1 MKAPASWITIP
12 SITIP
17 QLIIKYLQ
25 LEGVD
30 RLFGI
35 PGGSFPDL
43 LEQLYLDRASMH
55 YVVCKHETGAG
66 YMADGFH
73 RVSGKLAVV
82 LVTAGPGATNAL
94 TGAMNA
100 QAGYTPMLVMTGE
113 QPQSSYGLDWE
124 QEGVDLDLDVLQVY
138 KSAVAYSALTPSP
151 PDFSVL
157 FRQALRDALGRP
169 GQAVHLSIPHDVMA
183 STVTNEKWPTAP
195 SLYRRSADSAST
207 ADVLSVAKLMLAA
220 QRPAILLG
228 NGTRDALDAA
238 GLRAFQAMVER
249 LGVPVV
255 TTSDAKALFPE
266 RHPLSLRTFGY
277 PPCQW
282 PGLYFTPPAGTPNAA
297 PYDFLLV
304 LGSSM
309 GDFATNL
316 WDPALIPAGPFV
328 QVDVNQRVLARSM
341 PVTVPVIAEL
351 GAFIASLAA
360 VTAGMTPNASAR
372 TARLAYLTAM
382 KQAHS
387 PYANPAARDSDA
399 APIRPE
405 RAMKIVSEMLP
416 PGSHIFPDAGNS
428 CGWTAHY
435 LELDPPTRIHPA
447 LDVGAMGYATCAVVG
462 AKLAAPEATCLSIG
476 GDGSFLMHG
485 SEVTTAKQYRAGA
498 IWMVWSEND
507 LNMVDQSMAGRFP
520 TQGFKDYYALGNPDL
535 VKVAEGYGA
544 TAYLV
549 KTPAELKVALARAIA
564 GGKTGQPQVI
574 VMKQD
579 ASARPPFLF
588 GPPQGS
594 PAKMKAAATKPT
606 KATAKPTAKATT
618 KATAKPTAKPKPTKP
633 KPTKPKKR

>member
-1 MKAPASWITIP
+1 MSTPPSWINIP
-12 SITIP
+12 TITIP
-17 QLIIKYLQ
+17 QLIIRYLQ

-30 RLFGI
+30 KIFGI

-43 LEQLYLDRASMH
+43 MNQLKEDRATMQ
-55 YVVCKHETGAG
+55 YVICKHETGAG

-82 LVTAGPGATNAL
+82 LTTAGPGATNAL

-100 QAGYTPMLVMTGE
+100 QAGYTSMLIMTGE
-113 QPQSSYGLDWE
+113 QPQQDYGLDWE

-138 KSAVAYSALTPSP
+138 KSAVAYSAITPSP

-183 STVTNEKWPTAP
+183 STVTNERFPTSPA
-195 SLYRRSADSAST
+195 LYRRAMDSAAP
-207 ADVLSVAKLMLAA
+207 ADVQAVAQLMLAA
-220 QRPAILLG
+220 KRPAILLG
-228 NGTRDALDAA
+228 NGTRDALDAD
-238 GLRAFQAMVER
+238 GLAELRAMVER
-249 LGVPVV
+249 LGIPVG

-266 RHPLSLRTFGY
+266 THALSLRTCGY

-282 PGLYFTPPAGTPNAA
+282 PGLYFAPPSGSPHAA

-304 LGSSM
+304 IGSSM

-316 WDPALIPAGPFV
+316 WSPLMIPAGPFV
-328 QVDVNQRVLARSM
+328 QVDANPRVIARSM
-341 PVTVPVIAEL
+341 PITMGVVAEAA
-351 GAFIASLAA
+351 AFISGLAA
-360 VTAGMTPNASAR
+360 TTANMKQNAAAR
-372 TARLAYLTAM
+372 KDRLAYLARM
-382 KQAHS
+382 KQTHS
-387 PYANPAARDSDA
+387 PYADPKARDSDS

-447 LDVGAMGYATCAVVG
+447 LDVGAMGYATSAIVG
-462 AKLAAPEATCLSIG
+462 AKLAAPHATCLSIG
-476 GDGSFLMHG
+476 GDGSFMMHG
-485 SEVTTAKQYRAGA
+485 SEVSTAKQYGAGA
-498 IWMVWSEND
+498 IWMVWSEDD
-507 LNMVDQSMAGRFP
+507 LNMVTQYMAAKYPGP
-520 TQGFKDYYALGNPDL
+520 GWSDYYALGGPDL

-549 KTPAELKVALARAIA
+549 KTPADLKNALSRAIE
-564 GGKTGQPQVI
+564 GGKKGQPQVI
-574 VMKQD
+574 VVKED
-579 ASARPPFLF
+579 SNARPPFVF
-588 GPPQGS
+588 PP
-594 PAKMKAAATKPT
+594 
-606 KATAKPTAKATT
+606 
-618 KATAKPTAKPKPTKP
+618 
-633 KPTKPKKR
+633 KPKKIKKK